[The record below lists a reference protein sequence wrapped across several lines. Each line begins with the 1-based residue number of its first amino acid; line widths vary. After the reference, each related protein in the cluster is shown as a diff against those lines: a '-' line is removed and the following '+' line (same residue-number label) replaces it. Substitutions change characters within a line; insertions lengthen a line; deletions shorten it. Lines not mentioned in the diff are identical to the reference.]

1 MTTESRPFRKIL
13 IANRGE
19 IACRIIWTCKEMGI
33 RTVAVHSD
41 VDRDSLHVR
50 FADESACIGPAPSAQ
65 SYLNIPAIIS
75 AAEIFNVDA
84 IHPGYGFLAESAYFA
99 EICEACNIKFIGP
112 RPDVIQLMGDKVE
125 ARRAMQAAGVP
136 IIPGSPEALDSEEE
150 AIKVAREIGFPVIV
164 KASAGGGGRGMR
176 VVRSEGELG
185 HALEMGS
192 NEAAAAFKNG
202 DVYIERF
209 VERPRHI
216 EMQVLA
222 DEYGECFYLGERECS
237 IQRRHQKLLEEA
249 PSPVMTPEL
258 RQQMGEVAV
267 NACKAIGYS
276 SAGTFDVLLDEDKRF
291 YFMEMNT
298 RIQVEH
304 PVTEMVTLTDIVR
317 NQIRIAEGEPLGY
330 SQDDVIIVGHAIECR
345 INAESPD
352 PFTPSPGT
360 ITTFNLPGGPGVRL
374 DTYVY
379 PGYRVPPFYDSMIA
393 KVIVHARTRE
403 LAIARMR
410 RALDAMVIEGIKT
423 TIPLHLK
430 IMDDPDFQAGN
441 ISTRF
446 MEDFLARNGFKEKPV
461 STAAAALTGGPPW
474 IYNNRLFSSGLGS
487 LIGVERLCQLQSSEQ
502 AESSLAWKRAP
513 ACAFLR

>member
-1 MTTESRPFRKIL
+1 MVNGPRRFRKIL

-33 RTVAVHSD
+33 GTVAVHSE

-84 IHPGYGFLAESAYFA
+84 IHPGYGFLAESSYFA

-112 RPDVIQLMGDKVE
+112 RPSVIQLMGEKVE
-125 ARRAMQAAGVP
+125 ARRSMQAAGVP
-136 IIPGSPEALDSEEE
+136 ILPGSPEALQSETE
-150 AIKVAREIGFPVIV
+150 AAKIAREIGFPVIV

-176 VVRSEGELG
+176 VVYAEKDLG
-185 HALEMGS
+185 HALETAS
-192 NEAAAAFKNG
+192 TEAAAAFKNG
-202 DVYIERF
+202 EVYIERF

-216 EMQVLA
+216 EIQVLA
-222 DEYGECFYLGERECS
+222 DEYGECTYLGERECS
-237 IQRRHQKLLEEA
+237 IQRRHQKLLEES
-249 PSPVMTPEL
+249 PSPVMTPAL
-258 RQQMGEVAV
+258 RQQMGEAAVA
-267 NACKAIGYS
+267 ACKSIGYS
-276 SAGTFDVLLDEDKRF
+276 SAGTIEFLLDENNRF

-317 NQIRIAEGEPLGY
+317 NQIRIAEGEPLGFT
-330 SQDDVIIVGHAIECR
+330 QDDVIMVGHAIECR
-345 INAESPD
+345 INAENPET
-352 PFTPSPGT
+352 FAPSPGT
-360 ITTFNLPGGPGVRL
+360 ITTFNLPGGPGVRV

-379 PGYRVPPFYDSMIA
+379 PGYRVPPFYDSLIA

-423 TIPLHLK
+423 TIPLHLR
-430 IMDDPDFQAGN
+430 IMNDPDFQAGN

-446 MEDFLARNGFKEKPV
+446 MEDMLSAGRAREQPIE
-461 STAAAALTGGPPW
+461 SAALT
-474 IYNNRLFSSGLGS
+474 S
-487 LIGVERLCQLQSSEQ
+487 VT
-502 AESSLAWKRAP
+502 A
-513 ACAFLR
+513 